1 MLSQPVPTLSQPQW
15 HLHGSK
21 DLKERYDSS
30 PTNRPHWHKHKKE
43 ELRWPPGLPEA
54 CDLAFHNQD
63 RLLQRGALDA
73 AQCHRAFGQ
82 VLLRLFPQGA
92 PAGRPAALLDRAFS
106 ESDQDLDGL
115 LLLQEFHFF
124 VLRGLQPILTGAAQ
138 QSPAAQAA
146 ALQSAQL
153 AAQAFATQ
161 TKMPTPELTKTPPP
175 EAASPSSAWTPQGLK
190 DCAPGGSVVKV
201 AAHGPSA
208 RHLSVML
215 QEYEIPEVY
224 ESLGSGAF
232 GTVLKVRH
240 TGTGELRACKAVQL
254 QNGSEALKELVELE
268 VTMLKSLDHLNL
280 LRLFEAFRDGDRC
293 VYLVTELCAG
303 GSLAERLEQQR
314 RTRRPMLEG
323 QSAAYA
329 EQMLSAASYCHQ
341 RGVLH
346 RDLKPENVLFL
357 TRAPDSPLKVIDF
370 GLSDTLER
378 LWQNATEELQDRSGA
393 LGAVARMLPKLP
405 GGLEILAT
413 KVTKE
418 VMQRAGTPHYM
429 APEVYEGQY
438 GEKADVWSIGVM
450 IFEMLTNRHPFYT
463 LGNDLETACETKNP
477 GASRGGLRG
486 CLLETGPDTTE
497 VAEG

>member
-21 DLKERYDSS
+21 D
-30 PTNRPHWHKHKKE
+30 
-43 ELRWPPGLPEA
+43 
-54 CDLAFHNQD
+54 D

-106 ESDQDLDGL
+106 ERAGNGCAKGSESDGSPFRVGKK
-115 LLLQEFHFF
+115 FHFF

-190 DCAPGGSVVKV
+190 D
-201 AAHGPSA
+201 
-208 RHLSVML
+208 R
-215 QEYEIPEVY
+215 YEIPEVY

-254 QNGSEALKELVELE
+254 QNGSEALK
-268 VTMLKSLDHLNL
+268 D
-280 LRLFEAFRDGDRC
+280 AC
-293 VYLVTELCAG
+293 
-303 GSLAERLEQQR
+303 
-314 RTRRPMLEG
+314 
-323 QSAAYA
+323 
-329 EQMLSAASYCHQ
+329 
-341 RGVLH
+341 VLH

-378 LWQNATEELQDRSGA
+378 LWQNATEDEGELAQRTRASA

-438 GEKADVWSIGVM
+438 GEKADQSRIGVM

-463 LGNDLETACETKNP
+463 LGNDLETVRRRILAPRGADFVDASWRQVSPSALSACSI
-477 GASRGGLRG
+477 A
-486 CLLETGPDTTE
+486 LE
-497 VAEG
+497 

>member
-314 RTRRPMLEG
+314 RRDPKHFGT
-323 QSAAYA
+323 
-329 EQMLSAASYCHQ
+329 SY
-341 RGVLH
+341 
-346 RDLKPENVLFL
+346 
-357 TRAPDSPLKVIDF
+357 SPLLEDLFSTVTMLRVI
-370 GLSDTLER
+370 
-378 LWQNATEELQDRSGA
+378 A
-393 LGAVARMLPKLP
+393 GAVIMATSFTLMGC
-405 GGLEILAT
+405 GGCNQDALTSCAQTYNSDPTIS
-413 KVTKE
+413 
-418 VMQRAGTPHYM
+418 AGTDAVCKTWQTYTSCVKD
-429 APEVYEGQY
+429 AACCDFDIESDGTT
-438 GEKADVWSIGVM
+438 KAWKDYLDSL
-450 IFEMLTNRHPFYT
+450 LTMKDS
-463 LGNDLETACETKNP
+463 LC
-477 GASRGGLRG
+477 
-486 CLLETGPDTTE
+486 TGSNA
-497 VAEG
+497 VSNQCS